1 MRKAAEQGNRLPVPP
16 RHNLMNH
23 RAKFTVVLSST
34 VMVALLL
41 FGSVVSKGAA
51 SGDAGS
57 DTADVLKHLKVYTQV
72 LSYISTEY
80 VEEPNIP
87 NVTLGALNGLLEAI
101 DPYAS
106 YLNATQYKEYLK
118 NSDGHAAD
126 LGMVLAKK
134 YGYIVVVSAVPGS
147 PADKA
152 GLTNGDY
159 IESIKGIGSR
169 DMPLGYAKLLLRG
182 DAGST
187 VDLSVLRRKPEP
199 QKMTLSR
206 AIVVNPPV
214 ESRML
219 DGSVGYIK
227 VSTLGTGK
235 VKEVSAAVLDL
246 QKQGAK
252 KLILDLRYCAV
263 GDPEDG
269 AELANLFVGKG
280 LLTYAQGQKFPRKD
294 YNADAKNAIST
305 LPLVV
310 VTNRGT
316 AAAAEVAAAG
326 LQGSKRAALV
336 GERTYGDASVLRPI
350 TMDDGGAVILS
361 VAKYYSPD
369 GKSIQDNGVTPESV
383 VIDPEAG
390 SGDPEEDDA
399 ATPEPSTTKK
409 PGEDVILKKAIEVA
423 KARG

>member
-1 MRKAAEQGNRLPVPP
+1 MNR
-16 RHNLMNH
+16 
-23 RAKFTVVLSST
+23 RARFTVVLSST
-34 VMVALLL
+34 MLVALLL
-41 FGSVVSKGAA
+41 FGSAVKGA
-51 SGDAGS
+51 GGEGGS

-118 NSDGHAAD
+118 NSDAKPGD
-126 LGMVLAKK
+126 VGLVLAKK

-147 PADKA
+147 AADKA
-152 GLTNGDY
+152 GLSNGDY
-159 IESIKGIGSR
+159 IESINGIGSR
-169 DMPLGYAKLLLRG
+169 DMPLAYAKLLLRG
-182 DAGST
+182 DPGST

-199 QKMTLSR
+199 QKMTLTR
-206 AIVVNPPV
+206 AIVTNPPV
-214 ESRML
+214 TSRMIE
-219 DGSVGYIK
+219 GSMGYIK
-227 VSTLGTGK
+227 TATLATGK
-235 VKEVSAAVLDL
+235 VLEVAAAVQDL

-269 AELANLFVGKG
+269 VELANLFVSKG

-294 YNADAKNAIST
+294 YPADEKKAVST

-310 VTNRGT
+310 VVSRGT
-316 AAAAEVAAAG
+316 ASAAEIAAAA
-326 LQGSKRAALV
+326 LQSSKRAAIV
-336 GERTYGDASVLRPI
+336 GEHTYGDASILRPI

-361 VAKYYSPD
+361 VAKFYSPD
-369 GKSIQDNGVTPESV
+369 GKALQPNGVTPETV
-383 VIDPEAG
+383 VIDPDAG
-390 SGDPEEDDA
+390 SPDPEEDA
-399 ATPEPSTTKK
+399 APEPSAPKK
-409 PGEDVILKKAIEVA
+409 AGEDVILNKAIEIA
-423 KARG
+423 KTRA

>member
-1 MRKAAEQGNRLPVPP
+1 
-16 RHNLMNH
+16 MNH

-41 FGSVVSKGAA
+41 FGSVVSKGAG
-51 SGDAGS
+51 SDGGS
-57 DTADVLKHLKVYTQV
+57 DTTDVLKHLKVYTQV

-87 NVTLGALNGLLEAI
+87 NVTLGALNGLLESI

-118 NSDGHAAD
+118 SSDAHPAGV
-126 LGMVLAKK
+126 GMVLAKK
-134 YGYIVVVSAVPGS
+134 YGYIVVVAAIPGS
-147 PADKA
+147 PADVA

-159 IESIKGIGSR
+159 IESINGVGSR
-169 DMPLGYAKLLLRG
+169 DMPLAYAKLLLG
-182 DAGST
+182 GEPGTT

-199 QKMTLSR
+199 QKMSLTR

-214 ESRML
+214 ESRMM
-219 DGSVGYIK
+219 DGSIGYIK
-227 VSTLGTGK
+227 TATMGADK
-235 VKEVSAAVLDL
+235 VKEVATAALDL

-252 KLILDLRYCAV
+252 KLILDLRYCAT

-269 AELANLFVGKG
+269 AELANLFQSSG
-280 LLTYAQGQKFPRKD
+280 LITYSQGQKFPRKD
-294 YNADAKNAIST
+294 YSADAKKVVST

-316 AAAAEVAAAG
+316 AAAAEIAAAG
-326 LQGSKRAALV
+326 LQASKRAAIV

-383 VIDPEAG
+383 VIDPDAG
-390 SGDPEEDDA
+390 GGDPEEDDA
-399 ATPEPSTTKK
+399 TPEPSVTKK
-409 PGEDVILKKAIEVA
+409 ASEDVILNKAIEVA

>member
-1 MRKAAEQGNRLPVPP
+1 
-16 RHNLMNH
+16 MNY

-41 FGSVVSKGAA
+41 FGSVVKGA
-51 SGDAGS
+51 SGEGGS

-87 NVTLGALNGLLEAI
+87 NVTLGALNGLLESI

-106 YLNATQYKEYLK
+106 YLNATQYKEYLR
-118 NSDGHAAD
+118 NSDGHPAD
-126 LGMVLAKK
+126 LGLVLAKK

-152 GLTNGDY
+152 GLSNGDY

-169 DMPLGYAKLLLRG
+169 DMPLAYAKLLLRG
-182 DAGST
+182 DPGTT

-199 QKMTLSR
+199 QKMTLTR
-206 AIVVNPPV
+206 AIVTNPPV

-227 VSTLGTGK
+227 ASTLGTGK
-235 VKEVSAAVLDL
+235 VKEVSTAVLDL

-252 KLILDLRYCAV
+252 KLILDLRNCAT

-269 AELANLFVGKG
+269 AELANLFVSKG
-280 LLTYAQGQKFPRKD
+280 LITYDLGQKVPRKD

-310 VTNRGT
+310 VTNRAT

-326 LQGSKRAALV
+326 LQGTKRAALV

-350 TMDDGGAVILS
+350 TMEDGSAVILS
-361 VAKYYSPD
+361 VAKFYTPE
-369 GKSIQDNGVTPESV
+369 GKSIQDNGVTPENA
-383 VIDPEAG
+383 VIDPEAAT
-390 SGDPEEDDA
+390 GDPEEDDS
-399 ATPEPSTTKK
+399 ATPEPAAHK
-409 PGEDVILKKAIEVA
+409 PGDDVILKKAIEIA
-423 KARG
+423 KARA

>member
-1 MRKAAEQGNRLPVPP
+1 MNR
-16 RHNLMNH
+16 
-23 RAKFTVVLSST
+23 RAQFTVVLSST
-34 VMVALLL
+34 ALVALLL
-41 FGSVVSKGAA
+41 LGGVVKGA
-51 SGDAGS
+51 GTGEGGS
-57 DTADVLKHLKVYTQV
+57 DTSDVLKHLKVYTQV

-106 YLNATQYKEYLK
+106 YLNATQYKDYLK
-118 NSDGHAAD
+118 NSDAKPAD

-152 GLTNGDY
+152 GLSNGDY
-159 IESIKGIGSR
+159 IESINGVGSR
-169 DMPLGYAKLLLRG
+169 DMPLAYAKLLLRG
-182 DAGST
+182 DPGST

-199 QKMTLSR
+199 QKMKLTR

-219 DGSVGYIK
+219 DGSLGYVK
-227 VSTLGTGK
+227 VATMGTGK
-235 VKEVSAAVLDL
+235 VQEVAAALQSL

-252 KLILDLRYCAV
+252 KILLDLRYCAT
-263 GDPEDG
+263 GDPEEG
-269 AELANLFVGKG
+269 AALANLFEGKG
-280 LLTYAQGQKFPRKD
+280 LITYAVGQKFPRKD
-294 YNADAKNAIST
+294 YNADEKKVVST

-310 VTNRGT
+310 LVSRGT

-326 LQGSKRAALV
+326 LQSSKRAAIV
-336 GERTYGDASVLRPI
+336 GERTFMDASILRPI

-361 VAKYYSPD
+361 VAKFYSPD
-369 GKSIQDNGVTPESV
+369 GKSIQDNGVTPETL
-383 VIDPEAG
+383 VIDPDAG
-390 SGDPEEDDA
+390 TGDPEDDD
-399 ATPEPSTTKK
+399 ATPEPAATAHK
-409 PGEDVILKKAIEVA
+409 PGEDVILNKAIEVA
-423 KARG
+423 KARA

>member
-1 MRKAAEQGNRLPVPP
+1 MRKAGKRGNRLPALP
-16 RHNLMNH
+16 RHNFMNY
-23 RAKFTVVLSST
+23 RARFTVVLSST

-41 FGSVVSKGAA
+41 FGSVISKGASA
-51 SGDAGS
+51 DGGS

-106 YLNATQYKEYLK
+106 YLNATQYKDYLK
-118 NSDGHAAD
+118 NSDAAPAD

-134 YGYIVVVSAVPGS
+134 YGYIVVVSVVPGS

-169 DMPLGYAKLLLRG
+169 DMPLAYAKLLLRG
-182 DAGST
+182 EPGST

-199 QKMTLSR
+199 QKMTLTR
-206 AIVVNPPV
+206 AIIVNPPV

-219 DGSVGYIK
+219 DGQVGYIK
-227 VSTLGTGK
+227 AATLGTGK
-235 VKEVSAAVLDL
+235 VKEVSNAISDL

-252 KLILDLRYCAV
+252 KLILDLRFCAV
-263 GDPEDG
+263 GDPENG
-269 AELANLFVGKG
+269 AELANLFLDKG
-280 LLTYAQGQKFPRKD
+280 LITYAQGQKFPRKD
-294 YNADAKNAIST
+294 YNADPKNAVST

-316 AAAAEVAAAG
+316 ASAAEIATAG
-326 LQGSKRAALV
+326 LQASKRAAIV
-336 GERTYGDASVLRPI
+336 GEHTYGDASILRPI

-369 GKSIQDNGVTPESV
+369 GKSIQDNGVTPENLV
-383 VIDPEAG
+383 LDPDAA
-390 SGDPEEDDA
+390 SGDPEEEDA
-399 ATPEPSTTKK
+399 APEATTAKK

>member
-1 MRKAAEQGNRLPVPP
+1 
-16 RHNLMNH
+16 
-23 RAKFTVVLSST
+23 
-34 VMVALLL
+34 MVALLL
-41 FGSVVSKGAA
+41 FGSVISKGAA
-51 SGDAGS
+51 AADTGS
-57 DTADVLKHLKVYTQV
+57 SDADVYKHLHVYSQV

-118 NSDGHAAD
+118 DSDAHAANVG
-126 LGMVLAKK
+126 LVLAKRS
-134 YGYIVVVSAVPGS
+134 GYIVVIDAIPGS
-147 PADKA
+147 PANKA

-159 IESIKGIGSR
+159 IESINGVGSR
-169 DMPLGYAKLLLRG
+169 DMPLAYANLLLRG
-182 DAGST
+182 DPGST
-187 VDLSVLRRKPEP
+187 VALSVLHLKPEP
-199 QKMTLSR
+199 EKMTLTR
-206 AIVVNPPV
+206 AIIVNPPV

-219 DGSVGYIK
+219 DGQVGYIK
-227 VSTLGTGK
+227 VATLGTGK
-235 VKEVSAAVLDL
+235 VKEVAAAVLDL

-252 KLILDLRYCAV
+252 KLILDLRNCAT

-269 AELANLFVGKG
+269 AELANLFQSSG
-280 LLTYAQGQKFPRKD
+280 LITYSQGQKYPRKD
-294 YNADAKNAIST
+294 YTADAKKAISS

-326 LQGSKRAALV
+326 LQGSKRATVV

-350 TMDDGGAVILS
+350 NMDDGGAVILS

-369 GKSIQDNGVTPESV
+369 GKSIQDNGVTPETM
-383 VIDPEAG
+383 VIDPDAG
-390 SGDPEEDDA
+390 SGDPEEDDS
-399 ATPEPSTTKK
+399 TPAPAIKK
-409 PGEDVILKKAIEVA
+409 PGDDVILNKAIDVA

>member
-1 MRKAAEQGNRLPVPP
+1 
-16 RHNLMNH
+16 MNH

-41 FGSVVSKGAA
+41 FGSVVSKGAGT
-51 SGDAGS
+51 GDAGS
-57 DTADVLKHLKVYTQV
+57 DDVYKHLHVYSQV

-118 NSDGHAAD
+118 NSDAHPAD

-152 GLTNGDY
+152 GLSNGDY
-159 IESIKGIGSR
+159 IESINGVGSR
-169 DMPLGYAKLLLRG
+169 DMPLAYAKLLLHG

-187 VDLSVLRRKPEP
+187 VALSVLRRKPEP
-199 QKMTLSR
+199 QKMTLTR
-206 AIVVNPPV
+206 TIVVNPPV
-214 ESRML
+214 TSRMM
-219 DGSVGYIK
+219 DGQLGYIK
-227 VSTLGTGK
+227 ASTLGTGK
-235 VKEVSAAVLDL
+235 VKEVASAVLDL

-252 KLILDLRYCAV
+252 KLILDLRNCAT
-263 GDPEDG
+263 GDPEEG
-269 AELANLFVGKG
+269 AELADLFVSKG
-280 LLTYAQGQKFPRKD
+280 LITYAQGQKFPRKD
-294 YNADAKNAIST
+294 YDGDSKKVISS

-310 VTNRGT
+310 VTNRAT

-326 LQGSKRAALV
+326 LQGSKRATIV

-350 TMDDGGAVILS
+350 TMEDGGAVILS

-369 GKSIQDNGVTPESV
+369 GKSIQDNGVTPETV
-383 VIDPEAG
+383 VIDPDAG
-390 SGDPEEDDA
+390 SGDPEEDDS
-399 ATPEPSTTKK
+399 TPDPAVKK
-409 PGEDVILKKAIEVA
+409 SSEDVILNKAIEIA
-423 KARG
+423 KARA

>member
-1 MRKAAEQGNRLPVPP
+1 MNR
-16 RHNLMNH
+16 
-23 RAKFTVVLSST
+23 RARFTVVLSST
-34 VMVALLL
+34 MLVAILL
-41 FGSVVSKGAA
+41 FGSAVGKGA
-51 SGDAGS
+51 GNEAGS

-118 NSDGHAAD
+118 NSDAKPGD
-126 LGMVLAKK
+126 VGLVLAKK
-134 YGYIVVVSAVPGS
+134 YGYIVVVTAVPGS

-152 GLTNGDY
+152 GLSNGDY
-159 IESIKGIGSR
+159 IESINGIGSR
-169 DMPLGYAKLLLRG
+169 DMPLAYAKLLLRG

-199 QKMTLSR
+199 QKMTLTR
-206 AIVVNPPV
+206 AVVVNPPV
-214 ESRML
+214 TSRMI

-227 VSTLGTGK
+227 PSTLGTGK
-235 VKEVSAAVLDL
+235 IKEVATAVLDL

-294 YNADAKNAIST
+294 YNADEKKVIST

-310 VTNRGT
+310 VTSRGT

-326 LQGSKRAALV
+326 LQSSKRATVV
-336 GERTYGDASVLRPI
+336 GEHTYGDASILRPI

-361 VAKYYSPD
+361 VAKFYSPD
-369 GKSIQDNGVTPESV
+369 GKALQPNGVTPETI
-383 VIDPEAG
+383 VIDPDAG
-390 SGDPEEDDA
+390 GDPEEDA
-399 ATPEPSTTKK
+399 APEPTAPHKA
-409 PGEDVILKKAIEVA
+409 GDDVILNKAIEIA
-423 KARG
+423 KARA

>member
-1 MRKAAEQGNRLPVPP
+1 
-16 RHNLMNH
+16 MNY

-41 FGSVVSKGAA
+41 FGTVVSKGAA
-51 SGDAGS
+51 SGDGGS
-57 DTADVLKHLKVYTQV
+57 DTTDVLKHLKVYTQV
-72 LSYISTEY
+72 LSYIQTEY

-118 NSDGHAAD
+118 NSDAHPAD
-126 LGMVLAKK
+126 LGLVLAKK
-134 YGYIVVVSAVPGS
+134 YGYIVVVDAVPGS

-159 IESIKGIGSR
+159 IESINGVGSR
-169 DMPLGYAKLLLRG
+169 DMPLAYANLLLRG
-182 DAGST
+182 DPAST
-187 VDLSVLRRKPEP
+187 VELSILHRKPEP
-199 QKMTLSR
+199 EKMTLTR
-206 AIVVNPPV
+206 AIVTNPPV

-219 DGSVGYIK
+219 DGELGYIK
-227 VSTLGTGK
+227 VTTLGTGK
-235 VKEVSAAVLDL
+235 VREVAAATLDL

-252 KLILDLRYCAV
+252 KIILDLRSCAV
-263 GDPEDG
+263 GDPENG
-269 AELANLFVGKG
+269 ADLANLFLGKG
-280 LLTYAQGQKFPRKD
+280 LITYAQGQKFPRKD
-294 YNADAKNAIST
+294 YDAEAKNVIST

-361 VAKYYSPD
+361 VAKYYTPD
-369 GKSIQDNGVTPESV
+369 GKSIQDNGITPESI
-383 VIDPEAG
+383 VIDPTAG
-390 SGDPEEDDA
+390 TGDPEEDDTV
-399 ATPEPSTTKK
+399 TPEATAAAAAKK
-409 PGEDVILKKAIEVA
+409 SGEDVILNKAIEIA

>member
-1 MRKAAEQGNRLPVPP
+1 
-16 RHNLMNH
+16 
-23 RAKFTVVLSST
+23 
-34 VMVALLL
+34 MVALLL

-51 SGDAGS
+51 ADTGS
-57 DTADVLKHLKVYTQV
+57 SDADVYKHLHVYSQV

-87 NVTLGALNGLLEAI
+87 NVTLGALNGLLESI

-118 NSDGHAAD
+118 NSDGHPAD

-152 GLTNGDY
+152 GLSNGDY
-159 IESIKGIGSR
+159 IESINGVGSR
-169 DMPLGYAKLLLRG
+169 DMPLAYAKLLLRG
-182 DAGST
+182 EPGST

-199 QKMTLSR
+199 QKMTLTR
-206 AIVVNPPV
+206 TIVANPPV

-219 DGSVGYIK
+219 DGQIGYIRA
-227 VSTLGTGK
+227 TTFGTGK
-235 VKEVSAAVLDL
+235 VKEVATAALDL
-246 QKQGAK
+246 QKQGAT
-252 KLILDLRYCAV
+252 KLILDVRNCAT

-269 AELANLFVGKG
+269 AELANLFQSSG
-280 LLTYAQGQKFPRKD
+280 LITYSQGQKSPRRD
-294 YNADAKNAIST
+294 YTADAKKVISS

-316 AAAAEVAAAG
+316 SAAAEVAAAG
-326 LQGSKRAALV
+326 LQGSRRAAVV
-336 GERTYGDASVLRPI
+336 GERTYGDASVLHPI
-350 TMDDGGAVILS
+350 TMEDGGAVILS

-369 GKSIQDNGVTPESV
+369 GKSIQDNGVTPETV
-383 VIDPEAG
+383 VIDPDAG
-390 SGDPEEDDA
+390 TGDPEEDDA
-399 ATPEPSTTKK
+399 TPAPAAKK
-409 PGEDVILKKAIEVA
+409 SGDDVILNKAIEVA

>member
-1 MRKAAEQGNRLPVPP
+1 MS
-16 RHNLMNH
+16 H

-34 VMVALLL
+34 VMVAVLL
-41 FGSVVSKGAA
+41 FGSVVSKGAGAADPPAA
-51 SGDAGS
+51 SS
-57 DTADVLKHLKVYTQV
+57 TTDVLKHLKVYTQV

-118 NSDGHAAD
+118 NSDAHPAD
-126 LGMVLAKK
+126 VGMVLAKK
-134 YGYIVVVSAVPGS
+134 YGYIVVVSSVPGS

-159 IESIKGIGSR
+159 IESINGIGSR
-169 DMPLGYAKLLLRG
+169 DMPLAYAKLLLRG
-182 DAGST
+182 DPGTT

-199 QKMTLSR
+199 QKLALTRSII
-206 AIVVNPPV
+206 ANPPV

-219 DGSVGYIK
+219 DGSLGYIK
-227 VSTLGTGK
+227 VTTLGTGK
-235 VKEVSAAVLDL
+235 VREVATATLDL

-252 KLILDLRYCAV
+252 KLILDLRYCAT
-263 GDPEDG
+263 GDPENG
-269 AELANLFVGKG
+269 AELANLFLGKG
-280 LLTYAQGQKFPRKD
+280 LITYAQGQKFPRKD
-294 YNADAKNAIST
+294 YNADAKNVIST

-326 LQGSKRAALV
+326 LQSAKRAAIV

-361 VAKYYSPD
+361 VAKYYSPE
-369 GKSIQDNGVTPESV
+369 GKSIQDNGVTPETV
-383 VIDPEAG
+383 IIDPDAG
-390 SGDPEEDDA
+390 SGDPEEDDS
-399 ATPEPSTTKK
+399 TPTPVAGKK
-409 PGEDVILKKAIEVA
+409 AGDDVILNKAIEVA
-423 KARG
+423 KARA